1 MQTQPEYRRQLEAAL
16 AEIITE
22 LSSFAVQ
29 NKETGD
35 WEVVTDATEQPETD
49 ENSEAD
55 AAEALA
61 EATATLKELETTYR
75 NITRAL
81 DKISFG
87 SFGTCEVCGA
97 AIAPERLA
105 FLPSARTCTDH
116 LDDERTLP
124 L

>member
-1 MQTQPEYRRQLEAAL
+1 MQTQPEYRQVLEDL
-16 AEIITE
+16 LGKITDE

-29 NKETGD
+29 NSETGD
-35 WEVVTDATEQPETD
+35 WEVSVDKTEQPETD

-55 AAEALA
+55 ASESL
-61 EATATLKELETTYR
+61 EGETATLAELETSYR

-81 DKISFG
+81 QKIDTG
-87 SFGTCEVCGA
+87 TFGTCEVCGG

-105 FLPSARTCTDH
+105 ILPSARTCTEH